1 MCTVDHGAGQG
12 NRVPGEAAAR
22 APHLQPPMRMMS
34 LRPSWIDVGL
44 NLVAVVALFGGLTA
58 VILLSLSAGPMT
70 PGDAA
75 ARAIAQANDAARAER
90 IFTR

>member
-1 MCTVDHGAGQG
+1 
-12 NRVPGEAAAR
+12 
-22 APHLQPPMRMMS
+22 MRDMVTA
-34 LRPSWIDVGL
+34 RPSWIDVGL

-58 VILLSLSAGPMT
+58 VILLALWAGPNT